1 MSANLWNKIHKIN
14 EFKSQLSKALSDVDK
29 LKELAIWENG
39 KLENQIDAE
48 TLRRYRKAKSKEAE
62 ELNKKKEHLKA
73 VLTNDENKI
82 LKECKTTSEEKAE
95 RLKYLR
101 AQAELL
107 EKKKKETDEKIAL
120 EKYDQRLRE
129 ECAELRQELSKRRA
143 KEIARDLLIQIEMKQ
158 KQNLLEKRQND
169 YLDKLVLTH
178 SKDMSN
184 EADAQM
190 IVEGKKRI
198 ANVLRQQIERKEQEK
213 LVEKAEKL
221 KQANALEELNKQLKQ
236 EKEDEVTKKK
246 LRFSKVKLDL
256 NKCLQEKL
264 LRKSEERNQ
273 EAQYDNLLTLLNQ
286 QVDKERSGKQ
296 RDKVTL
302 KKEALQYLE
311 HVRNSKEAEKM
322 YEEEISRSID
332 EHIAKQQNLG
342 HHKKMQLLV
351 ARENLK
357 NDVNEVCRQQIMEK
371 RKRQDEEKLEHIEEV
386 KQLNEVIER
395 MKLDSKYELQ
405 LRRQNV
411 ETYRNALE
419 RQIADQ
425 RTRYQQLIAD
435 NAREFEKNKKTEEQL
450 TELVHNVVNS
460 NETDYNRHPWQ
471 KLLATGHWSIPV
483 WDGEPQISKFASARY

>member
-29 LKELAIWENG
+29 LKELAIWEND
-39 KLENQIDAE
+39 KLENQIHAE

-82 LKECKTTSEEKAE
+82 LKDCKTASEEKAE

-107 EKKKKETDEKIAL
+107 EKQKKETDEKIAL

-129 ECAELRQELSKRRA
+129 QSAELRQELSKRRA
-143 KEIARDLLIQIEMKQ
+143 KEIARDLLIQIEMKR

-169 YLDKLVLTH
+169 YLDK
-178 SKDMSN
+178 
-184 EADAQM
+184 
-190 IVEGKKRI
+190 RI
-198 ANVLRQQIERKEQEK
+198 ANVLRRQIERKEQEK

-246 LRFSKVKLDL
+246 LGFSKVKLDL
-256 NKCLQEKL
+256 EKCLQEKL
-264 LRKSEERNQ
+264 LRKSEEHNQ

-286 QVDKERSGKQ
+286 QVDKERSGNQ

-311 HVRNSKEAEKM
+311 HVRDSKEAEKM

-357 NDVNEVCRQQIMEK
+357 NDVNKVCRQQIVEK
-371 RKRQDEEKLEHIEEV
+371 RKKQDEEKLEHIEEV
-386 KQLNEVIER
+386 KELNEIIER

-425 RTRYQQLIAD
+425 RTRYKQLIAD
-435 NAREFEKNKKTEEQL
+435 NSREFEKNKKKEEQL
-450 TELVHNVVNS
+450 TELVHNIVNS

-483 WDGEPQISKFASARY
+483 WDGELQISKFASARY

>member
-82 LKECKTTSEEKAE
+82 LKECRTASEEKAE
-95 RLKYLR
+95 HLKYLR

-107 EKKKKETDEKIAL
+107 EKRKKETDEKIAL
-120 EKYDQRLRE
+120 EKYDQRLR
-129 ECAELRQELSKRRA
+129 
-143 KEIARDLLIQIEMKQ
+143 
-158 KQNLLEKRQND
+158 
-169 YLDKLVLTH
+169 
-178 SKDMSN
+178 
-184 EADAQM
+184 
-190 IVEGKKRI
+190 RI

-221 KQANALEELNKQLKQ
+221 KQANALEELNKQLKK

-296 RDKVTL
+296 MDKVTL

-386 KQLNEVIER
+386 KQLNELIER

-450 TELVHNVVNS
+450 TELVHNIVNS

-483 WDGEPQISKFASARY
+483 WDGEPHISKFASARY

>member
-48 TLRRYRKAKSKEAE
+48 TLRRYRKAKSREAE

-82 LKECKTTSEEKAE
+82 VKECKTASEEKAE

-184 EADAQM
+184 EADTQM

-221 KQANALEELNKQLKQ
+221 KQANAL
-236 EKEDEVTKKK
+236 
-246 LRFSKVKLDL
+246 
-256 NKCLQEKL
+256 
-264 LRKSEERNQ
+264 
-273 EAQYDNLLTLLNQ
+273 
-286 QVDKERSGKQ
+286 
-296 RDKVTL
+296 VTL
-302 KKEALQYLE
+302 KKETLQYLE

-386 KQLNEVIER
+386 KQLNEVIGR

-450 TELVHNVVNS
+450 TELVHNIVNS